1 MRILSNIES
10 LDMIQ
15 DGNVRKLSDKEDVN
29 NKVTSISS
37 SSTDTQYPSAK
48 AVYDALASSGGS
60 GKITWTATLNTTWTG
75 ASAPY
80 TKTVSLTDMLSTYV
94 PELDIIYSSNTAT
107 AITEKE
113 EFAKIDKIE
122 SNNGSVTLTC
132 FTDKPTI
139 SLNVRIETIVNGII
153 NGNGVSY

>member
-48 AVYDALASSGGS
+48 AVYDAIAGGS
-60 GKITWTATLNTTWTG
+60 GGGKLTWTTTLNTTWTG
-75 ASAPY
+75 TTAPY

-94 PELDIIYSSNTAT
+94 PILDVIYSTNTST
-107 AITEKE
+107 AITQKE
-113 EFAKIDKIE
+113 EFAKIDKIV

-132 FTDKPTI
+132 FEEKPTI
-139 SLNVRIETIVNGII
+139 SLNVRIEVIK
-153 NGNGVSY
+153 